1 MTFRRAVGGSQ
12 CTCGGTADTLDLGSS
27 AARRVGSSPTRC
39 TTPALLGVVLYLDF
53 RRGERIQEQKL
64 AGVCRYAAGCG
75 WRLVVCSERR
85 SRRSNLSSL
94 LARFRPV
101 GCIVEGST
109 EHGPVSRAV
118 LNGLPTVYM
127 DGRHVST
134 GRRTGAVFVDGAAVA
149 ATAFAELRANRPT
162 AFGVVGY
169 RVRRKW
175 SDERM
180 LAFSS
185 VVSASGGRLFKIG
198 SGPDD
203 VASRRKRLAGWIS
216 GLPKRAAVFAVNDET
231 ALEVVAAARSVGR
244 AIPRD
249 FTLLGVDNMESECES
264 SEPKL
269 SSIQLDFD
277 RAGYKAAEMLE
288 AMVRGASA
296 GTERVRVS
304 PLQTVRRES
313 TRGFGRY
320 EPRVLKVLETI
331 RRESCNGLRA
341 RDVVKMMCGSRR
353 LTELR
358 FREAFGHSIL
368 DEINLVRMDRVFQML
383 RDPCVPLP
391 LVIDRSGFP
400 SPRALRKGSST

>member
-1 MTFRRAVGGSQ
+1 MET
-12 CTCGGTADTLDLGSS
+12 
-27 AARRVGSSPTRC
+27 
-39 TTPALLGVVLYLDF
+39 GVVLYLDF

-64 AGVCRYAAGCG
+64 AGVRRYAAGCG

-127 DGRHVST
+127 DGRHVSA

-149 ATAFAELRANRPT
+149 ARAFAELRANRP
-162 AFGVVGY
+162 AAYGVVGY

-175 SDERM
+175 ADERVQ
-180 LAFSS
+180 AFSS
-185 VVSASGGRLFKIG
+185 VVSAAGGRLFKIG
-198 SGPDD
+198 SGPAD
-203 VASRRKRLAGWIS
+203 VAARGKRLAGWIS

-231 ALEVVAAARSVGR
+231 ALEVVAAARTAGR

-249 FTLLGVDNMESECES
+249 FTLLGVDNMESECEA

-269 SSIQLDFD
+269 SSVQLDFE

-296 GTERVRVS
+296 GAERVRVS

-331 RRESCNGLRA
+331 RREACNGLRA

-400 SPRALRKGSST
+400 SPRALRKAFRKRTGMSLLAWRQRNGRVG